1 MKLQIAI
8 DGKKYEVEVEI
19 AEDDTQPRMY
29 AAYVPP
35 QSSTANGTPVAP
47 AAGPRPLPVGTEVV
61 ADEAKVCRSPIA
73 GVVMRCN
80 VQIGQQIQP
89 NDLLIVVE
97 AMKMETNV
105 TAPVAGTVKNIRV
118 QPGDARSGRTGF
130 GRVRIAKVHNGFG
143 CAVAPD

>member
-8 DGKKYEVEVEI
+8 DGKKYEVEVEV

-29 AAYVPP
+29 QGYVPS
-35 QSSTANGTPVAP
+35 QSSTADNAPLAP

-61 ADEAKVCRSPIA
+61 ADESKVCRSPIS
-73 GVVMRCN
+73 GVVIRCN

-105 TAPVAGTVKNIRV
+105 TAPVSGTVKNIRV
-118 QPGDARSGRTGF
+118 KPGDAVQVGMVWSSSNRKPHR
-130 GRVRIAKVHNGFG
+130 GRVRG
-143 CAVAPD
+143 CA